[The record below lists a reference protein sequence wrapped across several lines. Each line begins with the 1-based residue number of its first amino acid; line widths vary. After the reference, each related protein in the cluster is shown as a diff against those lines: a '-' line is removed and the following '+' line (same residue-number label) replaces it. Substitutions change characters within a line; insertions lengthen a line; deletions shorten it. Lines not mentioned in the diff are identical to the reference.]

1 MNPGTVSSIDPTFL
15 RAVRHADEAALQ
27 QLHVDG
33 TCPHFVDVDWREE
46 DDAIV
51 TLIADAIGMHD
62 LHADWDDDTLVITHG
77 DSERRV
83 PMQMDPADRDAT
95 IRAVNALLQPEHEI
109 RYISLSA
116 GSDTMGFCVL
126 RAADWQIVEQSNPQ
140 LVADLFLKLDGLPNL
155 IDELTIASLPQGAQ
169 GAVERM
175 IARNRQR

>member
-1 MNPGTVSSIDPTFL
+1 MNPGTVSSIDPAFL
-15 RAVRHADEAALQ
+15 RAVRDGDEAALQ

-62 LHADWDDDTLVITHG
+62 LHADWDDDTLVISRGGT
-77 DSERRV
+77 ERRV

-155 IDELTIASLPQGAQ
+155 VDELSIASLPQGAQ
-169 GAVERM
+169 DVVERM